1 MIKINI
7 DIFND
12 TFYLYNTAHFYS
24 IHHFL
29 PLLGLNL
36 GGRNVA
42 IVGQEMPETRFAF
55 SSWLCLSSTVRLWT
69 SHGVSWSLRFPTE
82 KMEECIQLS
91 GLPRWLSGKE
101 SACNEEDSGS
111 VPGSWRSPGEG
122 NGNPLQYSCLG
133 KSHGQR
139 SLAGYSPWDHVELDM
154 TSRQNK
160 NNLAV

>member
-42 IVGQEMPETRFAF
+42 IVGQEMPETRSAL
-55 SSWLCLSSTVRLWT
+55 SSWLCLSSAVRLWR

-101 SACNEEDSGS
+101 SACNAEDSGS

-154 TSRQNK
+154 TSQQNK
-160 NNLAV
+160 NNLAI